1 MARVETVMKSA
12 MCCRPDDTAR
22 DCARLMKEENIGF
35 VPVCNEADEPVGTIT
50 DRDLAL
56 RILAEGRLLD
66 AKLEDVMT
74 PEVVSC
80 KIGDDLRDAER
91 LMREHRKSRIM
102 VCDEEGRLQG
112 VISLS
117 DIAEE
122 EDEEVAG
129 RTLREVASREI
140 SQPHAS

>member
-1 MARVETVMKSA
+1 MATVDSVMKSA

-35 VPVCNEADEPVGTIT
+35 VPICNESDEPVGTIT

-56 RILAEGRLLD
+56 RILADGRPSD
-66 AKLEDVMT
+66 AKVDSVMT
-74 PEVVSC
+74 REVVSC
-80 KIGDDLRDAER
+80 RLGDDLRDAER

-102 VCDEEGRLQG
+102 VCDTEGKLQG

-117 DIAEE
+117 DVADE
-122 EDEEVAG
+122 EDEEIAG
-129 RTLREVASREI
+129 RTLRDVAAREI

>member
-1 MARVETVMKSA
+1 MATVDTVMKSA

-35 VPVCNEADEPVGTIT
+35 VPICNEADEPVGTIT

-56 RILAEGRLLD
+56 RILADGRPPD
-66 AKLEDVMT
+66 AKVESVMT
-74 PEVVSC
+74 REVVSC
-80 KIGDDLRDAER
+80 TLGDDLADAER

-102 VCDEEGRLQG
+102 VCDAEGKLQG

-117 DIAEE
+117 DVADE
-122 EDEEVAG
+122 EDEEIAG
-129 RTLREVASREI
+129 RTLREVSSREI
-140 SQPHAS
+140 AQPHAS

>member
-1 MARVETVMKSA
+1 MAKVDSVMKSA

-35 VPVCNEADEPVGTIT
+35 VPICNESDEPVGTIT

-56 RILAEGRLLD
+56 RILADGRPSD
-66 AKLEDVMT
+66 AKLDSVMT
-74 PEVVSC
+74 REVVSC
-80 KIGDDLRDAER
+80 RLGDDLQDAER

-102 VCDEEGRLQG
+102 VCDTEGKLQG

-117 DIAEE
+117 DIADE
-122 EDEEVAG
+122 EDEEIAG
-129 RTLREVASREI
+129 RTLRDVASREI